1 MFDYIGRVGAPPGL
15 VEDQEGYRRRALSA
29 ARALGRPV
37 ALAGDRLLPVDP
49 ALAPLLVDGG
59 LRRGSSLVVGGVAGT
74 SLALALAAGASRTG
88 SWVVVVGVSCLGAR
102 AAAQL
107 GVDLGRLALVPDPG
121 GQWPMVA
128 AAVLEA
134 ADVVVV
140 GLPDRGV
147 RPADSRR
154 LTARARERGAVV
166 VVLDPPGAGVPG
178 VGVGRSWPEPPDLRL
193 EVGSVVWEGLGPGHG
208 YLRSRVVTV
217 TATGRRGASR
227 ARKVTLLLPGPD
239 GRVAAGDIPAAA
251 VSEEGPGPG
260 RAGGAGEPGM
270 SIAVGT

>member
-1 MFDYIGRVGAPPGL
+1 MFDYNGRVGAPPGL
-15 VEDQEGYRRRALSA
+15 VADQEGSRRRGLSA

-49 ALAPLLVDGG
+49 PLAPLLLDGG
-59 LRRGSSLVVGGVAGT
+59 LRRGSSLVVEGSAGT
-74 SLALALAAGASRTG
+74 SLALALAAGASRAG

-107 GVDLGRLALVPDPG
+107 GVDLGRLAVVPDPG
-121 GQWPMVA
+121 SQWPVVA

-134 ADVVVV
+134 ADVVLV

-154 LTARARERGAVV
+154 LTARARERGAVI
-166 VVLDPPGAGVPG
+166 VVLAPPGDGVGG

-193 EVGSVVWEGLGPGHG
+193 EVGAAAWEGLGQGHG

-227 ARKVTLLLPGPD
+227 SRRVNLLLPGPD
-239 GRVAAGDIPAAA
+239 GRVSVREVPAPP
-251 VSEEGPGPG
+251 VPGEEPSPG
-260 RAGGAGEPGM
+260 RGGGVGEPGM

>member
-1 MFDYIGRVGAPPGL
+1 M
-15 VEDQEGYRRRALSA
+15 EG
-29 ARALGRPV
+29 P
-37 ALAGDRLLPVDP
+37 
-49 ALAPLLVDGG
+49 
-59 LRRGSSLVVGGVAGT
+59 AGT
-74 SLALALAAGASRTG
+74 SLALALAAGASRAG

-107 GVDLGRLALVPDPG
+107 GVDLGRFALVPDPG
-121 GQWPMVA
+121 GQWPVVA

-166 VVLDPPGAGVPG
+166 VVLAPPGGGVRG
-178 VGVGRSWPEPPDLRL
+178 VGMGRSWPEPPDLRL
-193 EVGSVVWEGLGPGHG
+193 EVGAAAWEGLGQGHG
-208 YLRSRVVTV
+208 YLRSRLVTV

-227 ARKVTLLLPGPD
+227 ARRVTLLLPGPD
-239 GRVAAGDIPAAA
+239 GRVSARDVPAPEALG
-251 VSEEGPGPG
+251 EGPGLG
-260 RAGGAGEPGM
+260 RSGGAGRSGM